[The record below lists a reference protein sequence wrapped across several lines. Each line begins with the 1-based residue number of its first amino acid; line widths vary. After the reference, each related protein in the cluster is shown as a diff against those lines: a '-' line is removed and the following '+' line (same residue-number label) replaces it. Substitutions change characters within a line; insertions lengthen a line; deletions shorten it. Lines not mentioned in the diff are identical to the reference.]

1 MSVTVHVS
9 SQLVPIVGK
18 DEVVLQ
24 QKPRTVGDAID
35 ELSGKH
41 PELRDRLMTRG
52 EMREW
57 VKIWLEDKEI
67 FEDLA
72 GLDTRVPDG
81 TKLRIEVPGKARVTF
96 VQENRIVEVEPGR
109 TIKEIA
115 LELGIDPNRKY
126 QRLISCE
133 GLGIFDGCLCWV
145 KPSSKRAVSGRSWTE
160 RALHALHGWQRLACQ
175 TRVFGDVEVWTL
187 PQGDERLREPRPIA
201 SPPPQPKKRERYLES
216 IFRTPAADDEEG
228 DAETKPAAKKMP
240 TDTKAKVAAGAAPG
254 AVPVDTKAAAAAIAA
269 PAVPDAQQAAVDAQ
283 NAKLKSERPASA
295 QAAPGPSEP
304 KSGVVDPGAKN
315 DQMPASLDAARPET
329 ARVEE
334 TAQAKGVATPI
345 VSAITPPKGADEPKA
360 VDDAKP
366 SEGAKTAEAEAEKKS
381 DATETKPE

>member
-9 SQLVPIVGK
+9 SQLVPVVGK
-18 DEVVLQ
+18 DEVVLKE
-24 QKPRTVGDAID
+24 KPRTVGDAID
-35 ELSGKH
+35 QLSGKH

-57 VKIWLEDKEI
+57 VKIWLDDKEI

-72 GLDTRVPDG
+72 GLDTRLPDG

-133 GLGIFDGCLCWV
+133 GLGIFDGCKCWV
-145 KPSSKRAVSGRSWTE
+145 RASSKRALNGKSWTE
-160 RALHALHGWQRLACQ
+160 RALHDLRGWQRLACQ
-175 TRVFGDVEVWTL
+175 ARVFGDVEVWTM

-228 DAETKPAAKKMP
+228 DAETKPAAKKSP

-254 AVPVDTKAAAAAIAA
+254 AVPVDTKAAAAAVAA
-269 PAVPDAQQAAVDAQ
+269 TAIPAATQATLDAQ
-283 NAKLKSERPASA
+283 NAKPKSEPPA
-295 QAAPGPSEP
+295 AA
-304 KSGVVDPGAKN
+304 K
-315 DQMPASLDAARPET
+315 PAPVAT
-329 ARVEE
+329 AIV
-334 TAQAKGVATPI
+334 TPI
-345 VSAITPPKGADEPKA
+345 VTPIVPDEARPSSEDAKPNENERATKPNASTSAPPEAKAETKTEATTEAKSETKTETEKKADEP
-360 VDDAKP
+360 
-366 SEGAKTAEAEAEKKS
+366 S
-381 DATETKPE
+381 